1 MNKQVFAGVCSVL
14 SMLPSNVA
22 WNDDVATMY
31 AIAMKGWDDAVVGL
45 VARHVL
51 YNCEW
56 RPSVAELRMIA
67 IKLVAPKLN
76 AHAIHNE
83 LSRIISIAS
92 EPSRRDELIET
103 SMELGNLP
111 PYTKQLIERAG
122 GWMSMGSRSTDYN
135 LQFIQDFIKDNWSSY
150 QLDTLITNAPENQL
164 LLEEG
169 TQMVKALLDK

>member
-14 SMLPSNVA
+14 SMLPSNVP

-51 YNCEW
+51 FNCEW
-56 RPSVAELRMIA
+56 RPSVSELRTIA
-67 IKLVAPKLN
+67 IKLVAPNLN

-83 LSRIISIAS
+83 LSRIIAIAHDVS
-92 EPSRRDELIET
+92 QRDELLND
-103 SMELGNLP
+103 SMDAGKLP
-111 PYTKQLIERAG
+111 PYTKQIIERAG
-122 GWMSMGSRSTDYN
+122 GWKSMGSRSTDYN

-150 QLDTLITNAPENQL
+150 QLDSLITAPPSNPL
-164 LLEEG
+164 ALEEG
-169 TQMVKALLDK
+169 KAMVKALLEK